1 MFSNYFRYQGGHSGQ
16 GRTCCGLDPV
26 TNGPKAVV
34 PPACCC
40 PRRSRCR
47 QPRMLRQLERRGRL
61 RELLPLAASTIIA
74 PHEIALVSY

>member
-16 GRTCCGLDPV
+16 GRTCCGLDPRLMD
-26 TNGPKAVV
+26 PK
-34 PPACCC
+34 PSFRQHCCC

-47 QPRMLRQLERRGRL
+47 QPRMLRELERRGRL